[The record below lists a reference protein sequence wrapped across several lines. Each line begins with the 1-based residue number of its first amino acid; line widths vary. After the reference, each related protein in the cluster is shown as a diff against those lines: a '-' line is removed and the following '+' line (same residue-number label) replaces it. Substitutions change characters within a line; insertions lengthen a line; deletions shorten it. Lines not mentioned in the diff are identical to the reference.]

1 MSRSKTKQTPQEHEP
16 LYTREALLAS
26 NAFAGYQ
33 KDFARVA
40 LTEPMYTIADAK
52 KAIEALLHRRT
63 E

>member
-1 MSRSKTKQTPQEHEP
+1 MSKSKPKQTPQEHES

-26 NAFAGYQ
+26 KAFAGYQ
-33 KDFARVA
+33 KDFAMVA
-40 LTEPMYTIADAK
+40 LTKPMYTIADAK